1 MQILWLAIVFYSIGL
16 GIVLQLRPS
25 LMFHENGSWKEFGYQ
40 RDSRHTL
47 FPFWLFAILWAFCSY
62 AIAAAISWS
71 FTGTAIAATTLGSLH
86 FTPSQESN
94 QAVFHE
100 EAIPEEEEEALEEAE
115 SEIEEESIPV
125 SRVVEV
131 PLEPTVRPKKAVAT
145 PRPKPRQGYYVLEPS
160 TNTQVGIRKYVYYGP
175 SPPPE

>member
-1 MQILWLAIVFYSIGL
+1 MQILWLAIVFYSVGL
-16 GIVLQLRPS
+16 AIILQLRPS

-62 AIAAAISWS
+62 AIAAAICWS
-71 FTGTAIAATTLGSLH
+71 FAGTATAAATLGSLH

-94 QAVFHE
+94 DSIFHE
-100 EAIPEEEEEALEEAE
+100 EAIPDEESEALEEAE
-115 SEIEEESIPV
+115 SEIEESVPV

-131 PLEPTVRPKKAVAT
+131 PLEPTMKPRKAT
-145 PRPKPRQGYYVLEPS
+145 TQRTKPRQGYYVLEPS
-160 TNTQVGIRKYVYYGP
+160 TNTPTGIRKYVYYGP

>member
-1 MQILWLAIVFYSIGL
+1 MQILWLAIVFYSVGL
-16 GIVLQLRPS
+16 AIVLQLRPS

-62 AIAAAISWS
+62 AIAAAICWN
-71 FTGTAIAATTLGSLH
+71 FAGTATAAATLGSLH

-94 QAVFHE
+94 ESMFHE
-100 EAIPEEEEEALEEAE
+100 ESIPEEESEALEEAE
-115 SEIEEESIPV
+115 SEIEESIPV

-131 PLEPTVRPKKAVAT
+131 PMEPVVRPRKVAST
-145 PRPKPRQGYYVLEPS
+145 PKTKPRQGYYVLEPS
-160 TNTQVGIRKYVYYGP
+160 TNTSTGIRKYVYYGP

>member
-1 MQILWLAIVFYSIGL
+1 MQILWLAIVFYSVGL
-16 GIVLQLRPS
+16 AIVLQLRPS

-62 AIAAAISWS
+62 AIAAAICWN
-71 FTGTAIAATTLGSLH
+71 FAGTAAAAATLGSLH

-94 QAVFHE
+94 ESIFHE
-100 EAIPEEEEEALEEAE
+100 ESIPDEESEALEEAE
-115 SEIEEESIPV
+115 TEMEESIPV

-131 PLEPTVRPKKAVAT
+131 PLEPRPKKAT
-145 PRPKPRQGYYVLEPS
+145 TQRPKPRQGYYVLEPS
-160 TNTQVGIRKYVYYGP
+160 TNTSTGIRKYVYYGP

>member
-1 MQILWLAIVFYSIGL
+1 MQILWLAIVFYSVGL
-16 GIVLQLRPS
+16 AIVLQLRPS

-62 AIAAAISWS
+62 AIAAAICWN
-71 FTGTAIAATTLGSLH
+71 FAGTATAAATLGSLH

-94 QAVFHE
+94 DSMFHE
-100 EAIPEEEEEALEEAE
+100 ETMSPEEEEALEEAE
-115 SEIEEESIPV
+115 SEIEEAIPV

-131 PLEPTVRPKKAVAT
+131 PLEPRPRKAAAS
-145 PRPKPRQGYYVLEPS
+145 KPRQGYYVLEPS
-160 TNTQVGIRKYVYYGP
+160 TNTSTGIRKYVYYGP